1 MADSFGN
8 GDGGGGGMNV
18 KRLVATPAFLAVAAV
33 AVVGLGYLWWKGR
46 NSGSPAAQGGVV
58 ANPLTGPA
66 EGPQVLSTLD
76 TTGIQQQLSNLVAQ
90 VSQGQATSQAGT
102 APAAPVQHI
111 TLTGGQTGLFST
123 PNFDPGHNLV
133 TWLPGGTQLIGAGA
147 PVQGGSFGQ
156 GNNQSSYWQPVQYE
170 GETYYAW
177 APFTQLN

>member
-8 GDGGGGGMNV
+8 GNDGGGVNV

-46 NSGSPAAQGGVV
+46 NAGNAAAQGGVV

-66 EGPQVLSTLD
+66 QGPEVLSTLD

-90 VSQGQATSQAGT
+90 VSTGQQSNTT
-102 APAAPVQHI
+102 PAAPTQQDI
-111 TLTGGQTGLFST
+111 TLTGGQTGLFSS
-123 PNFDPGHNLV
+123 PSFDPGHNLV
-133 TWLPGGTQLIGAGA
+133 TWLPGGTHVTGAGA

-156 GNNQSSYWQPVQYE
+156 GNNQSNYWQPVQYE

-177 APFTQLN
+177 APFTKLN